1 MPSLRNH
8 KLILKLLLSCSLII
22 TLHNPILCKTD
33 YLNFSQI
40 CQNIQYDSLTI
51 PQYFKRLIG
60 NHMDSYINID
70 DSFISF
76 GKLNHIDTNDASNKL
91 TYYSFK
97 ILHDIFTSKT
107 AQDCSCGE
115 VINIPYYWH
124 WTNPNPRHDI
134 RFVNNDSLL
143 SQIAPPPEFSKYN
156 SFADIDRTPFLF
168 LSDLMSECSK
178 YYSECDTF
186 STFGWC
192 SEREM
197 AFVCLNMTL
206 GFEGKVVA
214 RGNHSWS
221 EFVIPMTSTN
231 NTIVKMLLTVDNT
244 FDNIRWAILYEDA
257 YEDWKTEL
265 GSTKLERW
273 YNKMAQS
280 KEELARINTFFASKN
295 AMELINRKLGEYILS
310 KRVKQIIN
318 I

>member
-1 MPSLRNH
+1 MPNT
-8 KLILKLLLSCSLII
+8 KINKIIFGLLLLYIWLPTFC
-22 TLHNPILCKTD
+22 NPIPCNKVD
-33 YLNFSQI
+33 YLNSNQVG
-40 CQNIQYDSLTI
+40 QNIQYDSLTI
-51 PQYFKRLIG
+51 PQYFKRLIED
-60 NHMDSYINID
+60 HMDSYINID

-76 GKLNHIDTNDASNKL
+76 GKLNHIDTNDSSNKL

-124 WTNPNPRHDI
+124 WIEPNPRHDI
-134 RFVNNDSLL
+134 RLTKNDSLL
-143 SQIAPPPEFSKYN
+143 SKIAPPAQFFKYN

-197 AFVCLNMTL
+197 AFVALNKAL

-214 RGNHSWS
+214 SGNHSWS
-221 EFVIPMTSTN
+221 EFVIPMITTDSN
-231 NTIVKMLLTVDNT
+231 FVKMRLTVDNT
-244 FDNIRWAILYEDA
+244 FDNMRWGILSEDDYEG
-257 YEDWKTEL
+257 WKTEL
-265 GSTKLERW
+265 GSTRLERW
-273 YNKMAQS
+273 YNKMAHS
-280 KEELARINTFFASKN
+280 EEELTRISTFLASKD
-295 AMELINRKLGEYILS
+295 AMEFIDRKLGEYILR
-310 KRVKQIIN
+310 KE
-318 I
+318 